1 MKDGFIK
8 VAAATPDVRVAD
20 CEYNATEIIRMIHEM
35 EEQGAKVMVFP
46 ELCITA
52 YTCGDLFWQE
62 NLLEEAKVQLVRIAE
77 ETKAMLK
84 RMVESGEV
92 DALVPER
99 VTAEI
104 RKALKEAKPSIFF
117 DELETNGFM
126 GRVYPEWKQTEL
138 SRSLLDG
145 LSSGFTEEEKK
156 AFPYMYLAATIYLF
170 NWATDYFNFWEDYNE
185 YEWYYYLAHI
195 MKAMHFAEDHL
206 DDLYEIISRV

>member
-77 ETKAMLK
+77 ETK
-84 RMVESGEV
+84 EV
-92 DALVPER
+92 DALIFVGLPLEYNGKLYNVAAGLNHGEILGLVPKTYLPNYNEFYEARYFTSGEHVDGTVHIDREAYNER
-99 VTAEI
+99 YDSDFDDVEFDIEMA
-104 RKALKEAKPSIFF
+104 SF
-117 DELETNGFM
+117 DEFEELE
-126 GRVYPEWKQTEL
+126 
-138 SRSLLDG
+138 
-145 LSSGFTEEEKK
+145 
-156 AFPYMYLAATIYLF
+156 
-170 NWATDYFNFWEDYNE
+170 
-185 YEWYYYLAHI
+185 
-195 MKAMHFAEDHL
+195 
-206 DDLYEIISRV
+206 

>member
-77 ETKAMLK
+77 EAKEVGALIYVGLRRVLFSADRCACVGGGRTDLC
-84 RMVESGEV
+84 RTPSG
-92 DALVPER
+92 
-99 VTAEI
+99 I
-104 RKALKEAKPSIFF
+104 Q
-117 DELETNGFM
+117 
-126 GRVYPEWKQTEL
+126 W
-138 SRSLLDG
+138 
-145 LSSGFTEEEKK
+145 
-156 AFPYMYLAATIYLF
+156 
-170 NWATDYFNFWEDYNE
+170 
-185 YEWYYYLAHI
+185 
-195 MKAMHFAEDHL
+195 
-206 DDLYEIISRV
+206 